1 MLTPLRYPLSLLQS
15 ITQIYRLSK
24 PSRDFAKGKM
34 SLPILLQVQTVSACN
49 GKCPFCPYSFV
60 SKELP
65 QGKMEWETYQ
75 KIVNECVSFP
85 SLKMFTPML
94 QNEPLLE
101 KDICKAIRY
110 FKEKSE
116 GKVPIFIV
124 TNGYLLTPSLIRQL
138 VNSGLD
144 HLIVSINAHKKE
156 TYEELMP
163 GFQFEKLIANI
174 ENLLSSNLQRTKV
187 TLRFLENQRNK
198 DEIPEALAYWHKRGV
213 HTEVLPFINN
223 RADSV
228 DITGLRSKKPE
239 MLLESKIK
247 QKAFSLFSSCC
258 ILPFYQMN
266 ILFNGDV
273 LLCCNDWRRSPILGN
288 VNREKL
294 KDIWEGKVTRE
305 IKTKILCRDY
315 KYVEACKGCSVIEY
329 FKSWV

>member
-1 MLTPLRYPLSLLQS
+1 MLTSLRYPLSLLQS
-15 ITQIYRLSK
+15 VTQIYRLSK
-24 PSRDFAKGKM
+24 PSRDFAKGKIP
-34 SLPILLQVQTVSACN
+34 LPILLQVQTVSACN

-60 SKELP
+60 SRELP

-75 KIVNECVSFP
+75 KIVDECVSFP
-85 SLKMFTPML
+85 SLKFFTPML
-94 QNEPLLE
+94 QNEPLLD
-101 KDICKAIRY
+101 KDICKAVRY
-110 FKEKSE
+110 FKEKSG

-138 VNSGLD
+138 VDSGLD

-163 GFQFEKLIANI
+163 GFQFEKLVSNI
-174 ENLLSSNLQRTKV
+174 ENLLSSDLRRTRV
-187 TLRFLENQRNK
+187 TLRFLENQKNK
-198 DEIPEALAYWHKRGV
+198 NEIQGALGYWHKRGV

-228 DITGLRSKKPE
+228 DISRLRSKRSE
-239 MLLESKIK
+239 MLLGSRIK
-247 QKAFSLFSSCC
+247 QKVFSYFSNCC

-273 LLCCNDWRRSPILGN
+273 LLCCNDWRRAPILGN

-294 KDIWEGKVTRE
+294 KEIWEGEGARE
-305 IKTKILCRDY
+305 IKAKILHRDY
-315 KYVEACKGCSVIEY
+315 KSVEACKGCSVTEY
-329 FKSWV
+329 FESWV